1 MVKKMKIE
9 DYFTSGRP
17 EHWLREIGHSDWT
30 AGQYLHQLLGEHRFH
45 DLLGE
50 KSRLL
55 LLTEG
60 DHLVAFCTYAQRDE
74 IPAEELRPWAGF
86 VYTSPQYRG
95 KRRMGK
101 LLEHMEK
108 AGCLMAMAE
117 QGGEG
122 YSGRRGYSHG
132 YAGDGYR
139 YSGGNMGYSHADG
152 QNYNEGYSERMRA
165 ANGQYRPGE
174 NYSGHSIEDRMIA
187 DMESMAGRAGNDYER
202 KRIQEGIEALRRV
215 FN

>member
-1 MVKKMKIE
+1 MDM
-9 DYFTSGRP
+9 
-17 EHWLREIGHSDWT
+17 
-30 AGQYLHQLLGEHRFH
+30 
-45 DLLGE
+45 E
-50 KSRLL
+50 KSKRVVGEVLEK
-55 LLTEG
+55 LTN
-60 DHLVAFCTYAQRDE
+60 
-74 IPAEELRPWAGF
+74 ELQKMAMKNSWSSADME
-86 VYTSPQYRG
+86 Y
-95 KRRMGK
+95 MGK

-139 YSGGNMGYSHADG
+139 YSGDRGMGYSQAD
-152 QNYNEGYSERMRA
+152 GYSETMRA
-165 ANGQYRPGE
+165 ANGQYRSGD

>member
-1 MVKKMKIE
+1 M
-9 DYFTSGRP
+9 D
-17 EHWLREIGHSDWT
+17 
-30 AGQYLHQLLGEHRFH
+30 
-45 DLLGE
+45 
-50 KSRLL
+50 
-55 LLTEG
+55 
-60 DHLVAFCTYAQRDE
+60 
-74 IPAEELRPWAGF
+74 
-86 VYTSPQYRG
+86 
-95 KRRMGK
+95 
-101 LLEHMEK
+101 MEK
-108 AGCLMAMAE
+108 AKRVVGEILDRQAQELQQLVMKKSWSSSDYEMQEKLLKNMKEAACIMEMAE

-152 QNYNEGYSERMRA
+152 QNYNEGYSERMRG
-165 ANGQYRPGE
+165 ANGQYRSGE

>member
-1 MVKKMKIE
+1 MDMEKAKRVVGEVLEKLTNELQKMAMKNSWSSADME
-9 DYFTSGRP
+9 Y
-17 EHWLREIGHSDWT
+17 
-30 AGQYLHQLLGEHRFH
+30 
-45 DLLGE
+45 
-50 KSRLL
+50 
-55 LLTEG
+55 
-60 DHLVAFCTYAQRDE
+60 
-74 IPAEELRPWAGF
+74 
-86 VYTSPQYRG
+86 
-95 KRRMGK
+95 MGK

-122 YSGRRGYSHG
+122 YSGRRGYSRG
-132 YAGDGYR
+132 YAGDGYH

-152 QNYNEGYSERMRA
+152 QNYNEGYSERMRG
-165 ANGQYRPGE
+165 ANGQYRSGE